1 MTANARDAPSFR
13 SIEDGDV
20 ESVAALWAD
29 CGLLVPT
36 NDPIADI
43 AFARAQNHADVLI
56 STAADGKPT
65 ASVMVGH
72 DGHRGWI
79 YYVAVSPTCQGQ
91 GLGRRAVEAA
101 EAWLRARGVG
111 KMQLMIRDTNETVRD
126 FYSTIG
132 WTKEPRLVMSKR
144 LQPTPVVPGPLE
156 THVTRLEMLK
166 RPTRPT
172 VPAPAGR
179 KVSLQKLEAPTV
191 SFYRWLN
198 DTVGRPWT
206 WIAVRGW
213 SDEKLASVL
222 ADDAEEIYLLSVG
235 GVPAG
240 FCHLSRAKP
249 GETAIMYF
257 GLMPE
262 FIGGG
267 LGWYFINAMVDIA
280 WLGDVQR
287 VWLNTCDL
295 DHPRAL
301 GNYQKAGF
309 APFGQFTEILPDPRI
324 YGLPWPERRAA
335 AATAE
340 AAASEDTSGSGN
352 DTVVPIRLKDA
363 D

>member
-1 MTANARDAPSFR
+1 
-13 SIEDGDV
+13 
-20 ESVAALWAD
+20 
-29 CGLLVPT
+29 
-36 NDPIADI
+36 
-43 AFARAQNHADVLI
+43 
-56 STAADGKPT
+56 
-65 ASVMVGH
+65 
-72 DGHRGWI
+72 
-79 YYVAVSPTCQGQ
+79 
-91 GLGRRAVEAA
+91 
-101 EAWLRARGVG
+101 
-111 KMQLMIRDTNETVRD
+111 MQLMIRDTNETVRD

-132 WTKEPRLVMSKR
+132 WTEEPRLVMSKR

-156 THVTRLEMLK
+156 THVTRLEMLE

-179 KVSLQKLEAPTV
+179 GLASE
-191 SFYRWLN
+191 
-198 DTVGRPWT
+198 VGGADGVLLPLAQRHCGTART

-222 ADDAEEIYLLSVG
+222 ADDAEEVYLLSVG

-309 APFGQFTEILPDPRI
+309 APSVNSRRSCPTLGSTACPGRRGGQPR
-324 YGLPWPERRAA
+324 RRWRRLSPK
-335 AATAE
+335 TRRVRN
-340 AAASEDTSGSGN
+340 G
-352 DTVVPIRLKDA
+352 TVVPIRLKDA